1 MSEIKDKSKR
11 RLTATEW
18 AEIIAMA
25 ENGTPIADIAAH
37 FDAAKSTIYKGL
49 ETRGLSQSDLSKRS
63 KEANDKREHE
73 ALVQKIKKT
82 KEDSYTRIEAVERIA
97 MNLVISKQ
105 KTAPAGSQPVFSDIE
120 SDLKSLERAM
130 GILTKGLNAKWQ
142 ILGLNRENAEAD
154 APMPELVVRE
164 LTQSEIESIRRKQRT
179 ESGDLTADDILA
191 LEQAA
196 ENELNGGDD
205 EEDINAIVE
214 EEMETK

>member
-82 KEDSYTRIEAVERIA
+82 KEDSYTRIEAIERIA
-97 MNLVISKQ
+97 MNLVVSKQ
-105 KTAPAGSQPVFSDIE
+105 KNAPSASQPIFSDIE
-120 SDLKSLERAM
+120 GDLKSLDKAM
-130 GILTKGLNAKWQ
+130 TILTKGLNAKWQ
-142 ILGLNRENAEAD
+142 ILGLNRENADAD

-164 LTQSEIESIRRKQRT
+164 LTSSEIDSIRRKQRT

-196 ENELNGGDD
+196 EAEMNDDD
-205 EEDINAIVE
+205 EESINAIVE
-214 EEMETK
+214 EEMEDK